1 MMNACFRKPL
11 VALGGKDIETFWI
24 TRSVLKVRK
33 ERTPGL
39 IEQVNR
45 AEFAALVS
53 DLQPSALWTHMRVLS
68 QKMSNIT
75 DTASCPIA
83 ERKECFSPEVFCL
96 RDQCLQNR
104 ALLI

>member
-1 MMNACFRKPL
+1 MNARLCQLL
-11 VALGGKDIETFWI
+11 VTLGSKDIETFWI
-24 TRSVLKVRK
+24 TLSVLKVRK

-39 IEQVNR
+39 IEQVNS
-45 AEFAALVS
+45 AELAALGS
-53 DLQPSALWTHMRVLS
+53 DMQPSALWTHMCVLS